1 MGAWGTSSSN
11 KKSSCD
17 DLLVRLEANDPLL
30 TDVTILS
37 TKAFGDDELHR
48 VSSILET
55 ATEALHLQSF
65 SASGHAVSPAALCRF
80 GAALAWAS
88 RAGFSKLSTLA
99 IGDASMGDTGI
110 SAFVGGILSFE
121 EDDDDENEVL
131 RKCTPLENL
140 DFSYKGLTIQ
150 GFLALVSLCE
160 ACPNIKILN
169 LSRNDFNWN
178 KNVALPAEDIFQ
190 NVVSLDL
197 SDCHIDAKFAR
208 NVFPLLDCMDTSSSG
223 SDSTTETA
231 TPLKEEK
238 RRTVKPSRTIR
249 FSNNPLGDKGFKD
262 LLKLR
267 RLDGI
272 HVASC
277 QLSDAAMMAFTTAS
291 SSGLSECWVL
301 DLSHNNLTAA
311 GMTVLAD
318 CLKRRYISVLLP
330 QLTDINLSGN
340 KGIGLEGIQA
350 FLPGLAGRVLHTCDF
365 SEIECGGPGALLA
378 IVAAQKEFCCTM
390 HSLRLFN
397 NKIGSNGFYK
407 IAEILSNLLVSS
419 QLHTLDLAGNNAG
432 QASVVELLK
441 AVLQALERT
450 VTKSGKSTLALK
462 CIVIGGNQGGFDVE
476 ATVKQIHLIR
486 PELDIAR
493 DKTSRHR

>member
-1 MGAWGTSSSN
+1 MGAWGTSSN

-17 DLLVRLEANDPLL
+17 DLLVRLERNDPLL
-30 TDVTILS
+30 TDVIILS
-37 TKAFGDDELHR
+37 TKAFGDEELNR
-48 VSSILET
+48 LSTVLET
-55 ATEALHLQSF
+55 ATEVLHLKSF
-65 SASGHAVSPAALCRF
+65 GASGHAVSPSALCRF

-99 IGDASMGDTGI
+99 IGDSSMGDNGI
-110 SAFVGGILSFE
+110 SAFVGGILSF
-121 EDDDDENEVL
+121 DDDENDNESSG
-131 RKCTPLENL
+131 KCTSLENL
-140 DFSYKGLTIQ
+140 DFSYKGMTIQ
-150 GFLALVSLCE
+150 GFFALASLCE

-169 LSRNDFNWN
+169 LSRNNFAWN
-178 KNVALPAEDIFQ
+178 KHVSLPTEDIFQ
-190 NVVSLDL
+190 NVVSLDF
-197 SDCHIDAKFAR
+197 SDCQIDSKFAR
-208 NVFPLLDCMDTSSSG
+208 NVFPLLDYTDTSGSG

-231 TPLKEEK
+231 APKEEK
-238 RRTVKPSRTIR
+238 RRTVRPSRTIR
-249 FSNNPLGDKGFKD
+249 FQNNPLGDKGFKD

-272 HVASC
+272 HVSSC
-277 QLSDAAMMAFTTAS
+277 QLSNTAMMAFTTAS
-291 SSGLSECWVL
+291 SSGLSECKVL
-301 DLSHNNLTAA
+301 DLSNNNLTAA

-330 QLTDINLSGN
+330 QLTDINISGN
-340 KGIGLEGIQA
+340 TGIGLDGIQA

-365 SEIECGGPGALLA
+365 SETDCGGPGALLA
-378 IVAAQKEFCCTM
+378 IVAAQKEYCCTM
-390 HSLRLFN
+390 HALRLFN

-450 VTKSGKSTLALK
+450 VTKSGKSTLSLK
-462 CIVIGGNQGGFDVE
+462 CLVIGGNQGGFDVE

-486 PELDIAR
+486 PDLDIAR
-493 DKTSRHR
+493 DKKSRSR